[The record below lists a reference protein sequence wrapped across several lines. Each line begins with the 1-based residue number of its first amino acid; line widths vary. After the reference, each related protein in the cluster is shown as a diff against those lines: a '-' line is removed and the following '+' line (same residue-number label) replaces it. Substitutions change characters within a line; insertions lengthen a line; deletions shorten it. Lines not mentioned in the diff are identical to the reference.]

1 MIIKILNLKSTIMS
15 EYQNIKTVLKEATIQ
30 IGLKNNLQLKK
41 LKILYQGDV

>member
-15 EYQNIKTVLKEATIQ
+15 EYQNIKTVLKKATIQ